1 MRGPFFPKLA
11 LSGIKKNGQVY
22 YPYLLTCIVMVMMFY
37 IMHSLGDSDLMKE
50 FKGGNNV
57 AICLGLAKFVIAV
70 FAFLFLLYSNSFL
83 NRRRYKEFGLYHVLG
98 MGKRGL
104 RRIVFWESLFSALIG
119 LGGGLFCG
127 ILFSKLAEL
136 LLANIVQ
143 GRVNYTFRVDGKACL
158 FASGMFGLIF
168 LLLMVKS
175 LITVQM
181 TKSLELF
188 QSEKLGEKPPKTN
201 WILAIIGLV
210 LLVTAYVIACMIK
223 APLTALL
230 VFFVAVIM
238 VIVATYFLFIAGSV
252 ALCRILKNN
261 KKYYYQKNHFVSVSS
276 MIFRMRRNGAG
287 LASICVLCTMVLVM
301 LSASTCLYFGL
312 QDTISVR
319 YCRDMEV
326 YMYPSELSI
335 LENDGSK
342 KLANALGQVFQN
354 EGGTPKEVLYYA
366 YLEMAA
372 IIEGTQIMDG
382 SDLEKAFDGF
392 DNFAQVDK
400 LRYVAIISLE
410 DYNRI
415 LGTDL
420 TLDKDE
426 AFIYSNSVK
435 YQEKTVTLCEK
446 EWKVKANL
454 KEMFPMEAMD
464 TEAIPSLL
472 LIVPDLSVFNSML
485 ESTDETP
492 SQMQLHWYYGCN
504 MDEGKESIIEIYDR
518 IRSGLLQREEFAYL
532 QDEANYLYY
541 FSSCKLIEMD
551 EMIGLYGGV
560 FFIGIILSILFISAM
575 VLIIYYKQISEG
587 FEDQKRFEIMQKVG
601 MTKKDIK
608 QSISSQVLTVFFAP
622 LVLAGIHTA
631 FAFPMI
637 WRILQILYVKNLALL
652 IMISIVVFLV
662 FGIFY
667 AILYGLTAKVYYRIV
682 SGQDVALLA

>member
-37 IMHSLGDSDLMKE
+37 IMHSLGDSALMKD

-57 AICLGLAKFVIAV
+57 ATCLGLAKFVIAV

-104 RRIVFWESLFSALIG
+104 RRIVFWETLFSAVIG

-143 GRVNYTFRVDGKACL
+143 GKVDYTFRMDGKACL
-158 FASGMFGLIF
+158 FTSGMFGLIF

-201 WILAIIGLV
+201 WILAIIGLL
-210 LLVTAYVIACMIK
+210 LLVTAYVIACIIR

-230 VFFVAVIM
+230 LFFVAVIM

-301 LSASTCLYFGL
+301 LSASTCMYFGL
-312 QDTISVR
+312 QDTVSVR
-319 YCRDMEV
+319 YCRGMEI
-326 YMYPSELSI
+326 YAFPSGLST
-335 LENDGSK
+335 LEKGGSE
-342 KLANALGQVFQN
+342 KLTEALGRVFRK
-354 EGGTPKEVLYYA
+354 EGVAPKDVLYYT
-366 YLEMAA
+366 YLDMTG
-372 IIEGTQIMDG
+372 IIEGTRVLDG
-382 SDLEKAFDGF
+382 SDLESAFDGIE
-392 DNFAQVDK
+392 NFAQVDK
-400 LRYVAIISLE
+400 LRYVSVISLD

-415 LGTDL
+415 MGTDL
-420 TLDKDE
+420 VLDADE
-426 AFIYSNSVK
+426 TFIYSSGVD
-435 YQEKTVTLCEK
+435 YQEKTIKLWEK
-446 EWKVKANL
+446 EWKVKENL
-454 KEMFPMEAMD
+454 KEMFPMEEVD
-464 TEAIPSLL
+464 TAPIPSLL
-472 LIVPDLSVFNSML
+472 LIVPDLSVFHSEL
-485 ESTDETP
+485 EPGENGWSV
-492 SQMQLHWYYGCN
+492 MQLNWYYGCN
-504 MDEGKESIIEIYDR
+504 LDEGKERIIEVYQQ
-518 IRSGLLQREEFAYL
+518 IRRGLLQREEFAYL
-532 QDEANYLYY
+532 QDEDDGIFYY
-541 FSSCKLIEMD
+541 SSCKAVEED
-551 EMIGLYGGV
+551 AMIGLYGGV

-601 MTKKDIK
+601 MTKKDIR

-622 LVLAGIHTA
+622 LVLAGVHTA

-637 WRILQILYVKNLALL
+637 WRILRILYVKNLALL
-652 IMISIVVFLV
+652 IMVTIATFLI
-662 FGIFY
+662 FGVFY

-682 SGQDVALLA
+682 SGQDH

>member
-37 IMHSLGDSDLMKE
+37 IMHSLGDSALMKD

-57 AICLGLAKFVIAV
+57 ATCLGLAKFVIAV

-104 RRIVFWESLFSALIG
+104 RRIVFWETLFSAVIG
-119 LGGGLFCG
+119 IGGGLFCG

-143 GRVNYTFRVDGKACL
+143 GKVDYTFRMDGKACL
-158 FASGMFGLIF
+158 FTSGMFGLIF

-201 WILAIIGLV
+201 WILAIIGLL
-210 LLVTAYVIACMIK
+210 LLVTAYVIACIIR

-230 VFFVAVIM
+230 LFFVAVIM

-301 LSASTCLYFGL
+301 LSASTCMYFGL
-312 QDTISVR
+312 QDTVSVR
-319 YCRDMEV
+319 YCRDMEI
-326 YMYPSELSI
+326 YAFPSGLST
-335 LENDGSK
+335 LEKGGSE
-342 KLANALGQVFQN
+342 KLTEALGRVFRK
-354 EGGTPKEVLYYA
+354 EGVAPKDVLYYT
-366 YLEMAA
+366 YLDMTG
-372 IIEGTQIMDG
+372 IIEGTRVLDG
-382 SDLEKAFDGF
+382 SDLESAFDGIE
-392 DNFAQVDK
+392 NFAQVDK
-400 LRYVAIISLE
+400 LRYVSVISLD

-415 LGTDL
+415 MGTDL
-420 TLDKDE
+420 VLDADE
-426 AFIYSNSVK
+426 TFIYSSGVD
-435 YQEKTVTLCEK
+435 YQEKTIKLWEK
-446 EWKVKANL
+446 EWKVKENL
-454 KEMFPMEAMD
+454 KEMFPMEEVD
-464 TEAIPSLL
+464 TAPIPSLL
-472 LIVPDLSVFNSML
+472 LIVPDLSVFHSEL
-485 ESTDETP
+485 EPGENGWSV
-492 SQMQLHWYYGCN
+492 MQLNWYYGCN
-504 MDEGKESIIEIYDR
+504 LDEGKERIIEVYQQ
-518 IRSGLLQREEFAYL
+518 IRRGLLQREEFAYL
-532 QDEANYLYY
+532 QDEDDGIFYY
-541 FSSCKLIEMD
+541 SSCKAVEED

-601 MTKKDIK
+601 MTKKDIR

-622 LVLAGIHTA
+622 LVLAGVHTA

-637 WRILQILYVKNLALL
+637 WRILRILYVKNLALL
-652 IMISIVVFLV
+652 IMVTIATFLI
-662 FGIFY
+662 FGVFY

-682 SGQDVALLA
+682 SGQDH